1 MHPALAQ
8 KTCFRLDLHR
18 FQIQIPCKRTQP
30 IPYDLLRLSAE
41 RSGIVVVGEVLQLE
55 LRSVQGN
62 HLNVAIGEAWHLQD
76 TRLGVESEGRSLC
89 LRKISLQALRR

>member
-8 KTCFRLDLHR
+8 KTCFRLGLA
-18 FQIQIPCKRTQP
+18 QIPCKRTQP

-55 LRSVQGN
+55 LRSAQGN

-89 LRKISLQALRR
+89 LRKISLRA